1 MRNLFTI
8 ILLLTIGTSVLY
20 VSALHAVCAVPI
32 TYALGTLDEQFGLSQ
47 EDALAI
53 LGEAE
58 AVWEG
63 PLETE
68 LFRYDPDS
76 RFVVNFIYDERQR
89 FSEAEFGFRQ
99 RLGTVEQVNDGVR
112 AQYVE
117 LTRQYDELKESFEE
131 RSKAYEARL
140 ENYNREVEQFNAA
153 GGAPPDDLE
162 RLGRESTALETERR
176 EINAFARQL
185 NLLVEQINRVGEQGN
200 LLVEQYNRGVGEYN
214 ETFGQSRQFTQGEYR
229 GDSINIFSFTDT
241 NELRLVLAHEFGHA
255 LGIDHAEGR
264 ESIMYYLIGEQPVD
278 LALSEYDMAE
288 YTAVC
293 TDRSS
298 WDTLVINARS
308 VFNL

>member
-8 ILLLTIGTSVLY
+8 LLLITIGTSVLY
-20 VSALHAVCAVPI
+20 MSALNAVCAVPI
-32 TYALGTLDEQFGLSQ
+32 SYALGTLDEQFGLSQ

-76 RFVVNFIYDERQR
+76 RFVVNFIYDERQQ

-99 RLGTVEQVNDGVR
+99 RLGTVEQVNDSVR
-112 AQYVE
+112 AQYAE
-117 LTRQYDELKESFEE
+117 LTSEYDELKENFNE
-131 RSKAYEARL
+131 RSEAYERRL
-140 ENYNREVEQFNAA
+140 ASYNNEVRQYNEM
-153 GGAPPDDLE
+153 GGAPPDELE
-162 RLGRESTALETERR
+162 RLERESEALETERR
-176 EINAFARQL
+176 GINAFAREL
-185 NLLVEQINRVGEQGN
+185 NSLVEQINRIGEQGN

-229 GDSINIFSFTDT
+229 GQSINIFSFADR

-264 ESIMYYLIGEQPVD
+264 ESIMYYLIGEQPAD
-278 LALSEYDMAE
+278 LALSPYDIAE
-288 YTAVC
+288 YNAVC
-293 TDRSS
+293 TDRSP
-298 WDTLVINARS
+298 WATLVLNARS
-308 VFNL
+308 IFYL